1 MGQSEDPNARG
12 KPFELSGAITKWHA
26 VKRTLSVD
34 GRELV
39 LAAHIPTVGLE
50 PGLRVVVTGYCAVR
64 TGRMVITQLHLG

>member
-1 MGQSEDPNARG
+1 MGPSEDSDVRG

-26 VKRTLSVD
+26 MTRTLSVD
-34 GRELV
+34 GLELV

-50 PGLRVVVTGYCAVR
+50 PGLRVVVTGYRAVR